1 MDISDLKGTVK
12 LNNGIQMPYFGLG
25 VYLSEDGN
33 EVINAINWA
42 LETGYRLIDTAA
54 FYHNEEGV
62 GQAVRNSQVP
72 REEIFVTTKV
82 WNVDQGYEKTMAA
95 FDVSM
100 NKLGLDYLD
109 LYLIHWPVAGKFKE
123 TWKAL
128 GELYQK
134 GVIKAIG
141 VSNFM
146 QNHLEELMADCEV
159 VPMVNQVEFHP
170 HLVQQ
175 DLLDFCAKH
184 KIQHQAWSPMMQ
196 GKIFQMKEFDRLRE
210 KYNKSIAQI
219 VLRWNLQKGVATIP
233 KSSNK
238 DRIVSN
244 ADIFDFELSP
254 ADIAYIDALN
264 QNLHYGPDPK
274 NFNF

>member
-1 MDISDLKGTVK
+1 
-12 LNNGIQMPYFGLG
+12 MPYFGLG